1 MKLTVNERLKVMG
14 LWITLMVLY
23 IYCDIFS
30 FHRIDYIETM
40 TANMMGPF
48 EVTQATL
55 AVFGALMI
63 IPALMMPA
71 CLFLKE
77 KAVKWASI
85 IVGALYTLVNI
96 GNLIGETYVYYLL
109 FGIIETALSIAI
121 IVFAAKWKEEVEQK

>member
-1 MKLTVNERLKVMG
+1 MKLMVYERTKIMG
-14 LWITLMVLY
+14 LWITLMILY
-23 IYCDIFS
+23 MYCDIFS
-30 FHRIDYIETM
+30 FHRIDYVETM

-63 IPALMMPA
+63 IPSLMIPA

-77 KAVKWASI
+77 KAVKGASI

-96 GNLIGETYVYYLL
+96 GNLIGETYVYYWV
-109 FGIIETALSIAI
+109 FGIIEAALTIAI
-121 IVFAAKWKEEVEQK
+121 IVYAIKWKEGVEQK